1 VMPFARFAAVLILS
15 GGTALHDAGAQQP
28 DNVAALDPV
37 LVSASPTVRTLAD
50 TFQSVTVVGRDQ
62 IETWPAATL
71 ADLLAG
77 VAGVDVQRRGEPG
90 VQADVGIRGTGFEQ
104 TVILLDGMPMGDP
117 QTGHHNLNLPVP
129 VEHIER
135 IEVVKG
141 PGAMAYGGNATGGVI
156 NIVTRRGDEAS
167 LGVQAR
173 AGSHD
178 TRSGRFSGAGRW
190 GHTDHRLSF
199 DHLRTDGHLSERR
212 ADAELT
218 RGLYTGGAE
227 LGESGLRWGLG
238 AEDREFGAWKFYTA
252 DFPDQRERTQ
262 TRTAWLAAD
271 TQAGQWTLTPTA
283 WWREHDDWFRTLVSG
298 TAFINEHATR
308 VQGLRLS
315 GRRHWAGGGVTAL
328 GASHSRERIDSNA
341 LGRHDRE
348 ETQAWVV
355 HRQAL
360 GERTAVEAGLSLVD
374 YSDDG
379 HYALPSLAI
388 RHRLSDRWT
397 AFASVA
403 RSARAPS
410 YTELFLQTSG
420 NHGNPELEPEHSD
433 YAEAG
438 LRFRT
443 NAHRI
448 NLALFERRTD
458 TLIDWARPEGE
469 VQWQADHFDGHR
481 SRGGEAEWRWHP
493 RQRWLERVDL
503 AATVL
508 DTELDDRGLQIKY
521 ALDYP
526 ELGVTGGA
534 VWRLGRVVRLTT
546 RARYTDRST
555 GESGTLVDLRL
566 GWRVSKIELFVEGNN
581 LLDERLVEA
590 GFAPLP
596 GRWLYAGVR
605 ADY

>member
-1 VMPFARFAAVLILS
+1 MTTAARIAAALVLFTGVAS
-15 GGTALHDAGAQQP
+15 HQDARARDDGATS
-28 DNVAALDPV
+28 LDPV
-37 LVSASPTVRTLAD
+37 LVSATPTGRSLSD
-50 TFQSVTVVGRDQ
+50 TFQSVTVIDREQ
-62 IETWPAATL
+62 IASWPAATL

-129 VEHIER
+129 VELIER

-156 NIVTRRGDEAS
+156 NIVTRRGGDAS
-167 LGVQAR
+167 LAAQGR
-173 AGSHD
+173 IGSHD
-178 TRSGRFSGAGRW
+178 TRSGSVSGAAGR
-190 GHTDHRLSF
+190 GRSDHRLSL
-199 DHLRTDGHLSERR
+199 DHLRTDGHLPERR
-212 ADAELT
+212 ADAALT
-218 RGLYTGGAE
+218 RGLYTGGTPI
-227 LGESGLRWGLG
+227 GDSGLRWGFG
-238 AEDREFGAWKFYTA
+238 AENRDFGAWKFYTA

-271 TQAGQWTLTPTA
+271 TRAGEWSLTPQA

-298 TAFINEHATR
+298 TAFVNRHATR
-308 VQGLRLS
+308 VQGLRLA
-315 GRRHWAGGGVTAL
+315 GRRQWAGGVTAL
-328 GASHSRERIDSNA
+328 GASHARERIDSNA
-341 LGRHDRE
+341 LDRHERDE
-348 ETQAWVV
+348 SQAWLV
-355 HRQAL
+355 HRQPL
-360 GERTAVEAGLSLVD
+360 GERTALEAGVSLVD
-374 YSDDG
+374 YSDYG
-379 HYALPSLAI
+379 AYGLPSLAL
-388 RHRLSDRWT
+388 RHRIGDHWT

-403 RSARAPS
+403 RSARVPS

-420 NHGNPELEPEHSD
+420 NLGNPDLEPERSD

-438 LRFRT
+438 LRFR
-443 NAHRI
+443 AGAQRV

-458 TLIDWARPEGE
+458 GLIDWGRMPGE
-469 VQWQADHFDGHR
+469 VQWQAAQFDGHR
-481 SRGGEAEWRWHP
+481 SRGGEVEWRWFP
-493 RQRWLERVDL
+493 GRPWLERVDL

-508 DTELDDRGLQIKY
+508 ETDLDDRGLEIKY

-526 ELGVTGGA
+526 ELGLTGGA
-534 VWRLGRVVRLTT
+534 VWRLGESVRLTT
-546 RARYTDRST
+546 RARYTDRSS

-566 GWRVSKIELFVEGNN
+566 GWRLSRVELFVEGSN

>member
-1 VMPFARFAAVLILS
+1 VTTICRCKAALLMAAAIFSQHAVARDDRA
-15 GGTALHDAGAQQP
+15 D
-28 DNVAALDPV
+28 ALDPV
-37 LVSASPTVRTLAD
+37 LVSASPTARTLSDA
-50 TFQSVTVVGRDQ
+50 FQSVTVIGREQ

-129 VEHIER
+129 IEHVER

-156 NIVTRRGDEAS
+156 NIVSRRGGEGS
-167 LGVQAR
+167 LVAQGRV
-173 AGSHD
+173 GSHD
-178 TRSGRFSGAGRW
+178 TRSVSFSAASRVALS
-190 GHTDHRLSF
+190 DHRLSA
-199 DHLRTDGHLSERR
+199 DHLRTDGHLSGRR
-212 ADAELT
+212 ADADLT
-218 RGLYTGGAE
+218 RGLYTGGASI
-227 LGESGLRWGLG
+227 GPADLRWGVG
-238 AEDREFGAWKFYTA
+238 AENRAFGAWKFYTA

-262 TRTAWLAAD
+262 TRTAWLSSD
-271 TQAGQWTLTPTA
+271 TRAGEWTVSPRA
-283 WWREHDDWFRTLVSG
+283 WWREHDDWFRTLVAG
-298 TAFINEHATR
+298 NAFVNRHATR

-315 GRRHWAGGGVTAL
+315 GTRHWGSAVTAL
-328 GASHSRERIDSNA
+328 GASRSHERIDSNA
-341 LGRHDRE
+341 LERHDRD
-348 ETQAWVV
+348 ETQAWIV
-355 HRQAL
+355 HRQPL
-360 GERTAVEAGLSLVD
+360 GKRTAVEAGVSLVD
-374 YSDDG
+374 YSDYG
-379 HYALPSLAI
+379 SYGLPTLAL

-403 RSARAPS
+403 RSARVPS

-420 NHGNPELEPEHSD
+420 NLGNPNLEPERSD
-433 YAEAG
+433 YAETG

-443 NAHRI
+443 NAHRV

-458 TLIDWARPEGE
+458 TLIDWSREPGE
-469 VQWQADHFDGHR
+469 VQWQAAQFDGHR
-481 SRGGEAEWRWHP
+481 SRGGELEWRWYP
-493 RQRWLERVDL
+493 GRSWLDRVDL

-508 DTELDDRGLQIKY
+508 ETDLEDRGLEIKY

-526 ELGVTGGA
+526 RTELTGGA
-534 VWRLGRVVRLTT
+534 VWRLGRSLRLTT

-566 GWRVSKIELFVEGNN
+566 GWRVSQVELFVEGNN
-581 LLDERLVEA
+581 LLDERLIEA

-596 GRWLYAGVR
+596 GRWLYAGLR
-605 ADY
+605 ATY